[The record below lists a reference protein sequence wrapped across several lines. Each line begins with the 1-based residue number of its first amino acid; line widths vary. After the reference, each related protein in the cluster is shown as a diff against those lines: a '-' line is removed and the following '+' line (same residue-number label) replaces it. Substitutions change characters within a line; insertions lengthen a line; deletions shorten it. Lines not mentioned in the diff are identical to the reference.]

1 MSVLVGLQVCVSVA
15 MSVGARLPQIWL
27 NFQRGNTGELS
38 ILTFALSSIGN
49 LIRVYTTA
57 VLTSDML
64 LVFGTASQFLLN
76 GIITVQCL
84 QTEVANRKLKQQAQP
99 GT

>member
-1 MSVLVGLQVCVSVA
+1 MSLLLAMQVGVSVV

-27 NFQRGNTGELS
+27 NFRRGNTGELS
-38 ILTFALSSIGN
+38 IITFALSSVGN

-76 GIITVQCL
+76 GVITAQCI
-84 QTEVANRKLKQQAQP
+84 QTELANRKLKKLNEAD
-99 GT
+99 T